1 MKQSNCIH
9 WQALALAAMFVTAT
23 TVAAQPLGGDNCDV
37 PETTSSAQTEHIP
50 VTVVAEA
57 VEGDNCDAPM
67 RFLSPYLAAM
77 ALTSQPAETLGG
89 DNCDAP
95 ERYLSR
101 DGYATTRHVA
111 AGSPTAN

>member
-9 WQALALAAMFVTAT
+9 WQALALAAMFA
-23 TVAAQPLGGDNCDV
+23 TVAVSAQPLGGDNCDV
-37 PETTSSAQTEHIP
+37 PETMSSAQAP
-50 VTVVAEA
+50 ATVVAAA

-67 RFLSPYLAAM
+67 RYLSPYLAAM

-101 DGYATTRHVA
+101 EGLATAGRLI
-111 AGSPTAN
+111 AGSTAVD